1 MDTRGFYGQTGATV
15 TTHNSKDMDILHTI
29 GSRLA
34 TVDELHDVLQQ
45 IVEFV
50 SSVLRCDSCFIY
62 VLQEKRLVLCA
73 SKNPHADVVDALGI
87 ELGEGLTGWVAE
99 HLQPVA
105 IPAKALH
112 DPRFKLF
119 QSLPEDQFEAFLS
132 VPAVCRGR
140 LVGVINVQHKQPYD
154 YSAEEVRL
162 ISTIG
167 FLVGAE
173 IERARLDTENTR
185 LAAQLQRNNILDRAT
200 KVLQKDLNVN
210 EQYAYRL
217 IQQESRNR
225 RTPMREIAAAVVLS
239 DDLRR
244 KRV

>member
-1 MDTRGFYGQTGATV
+1 MSRSRENFDFVHA
-15 TTHNSKDMDILHTI
+15 I

-34 TVDELHDVLQQ
+34 TVDELHDVLKQ
-45 IVEFV
+45 VVDFV
-50 SSVLRCDSCFIY
+50 SSVMQCDSCFVY

-73 SKNPHADVVDALGI
+73 SKNSHADVVDELGI

-99 HLQPVA
+99 HLQSVA
-105 IPAKALH
+105 IPSRAFD

-119 QSLPEDQFEAFLS
+119 QSLPEDRFEGFLS
-132 VPAVCRGR
+132 VPVVCRGK
-140 LVGVINVQHKQPYD
+140 LVGVINMQHRKPYD

-173 IERARLDTENTR
+173 IERARLDSENAR
-185 LAAQLQRNNILDRAT
+185 LSAQLQLNNILDQAT
-200 KVLQKDLNVN
+200 KILQKDLNVN
-210 EQYAYRL
+210 AQYAYRL

-225 RTPMREIAAAVVLS
+225 RTPMKEIAAAVVLS

-244 KRV
+244 KRA

>member
-1 MDTRGFYGQTGATV
+1 MEQRTL
-15 TTHNSKDMDILHTI
+15 TTQNRKDIDFLHNI
-29 GSRLA
+29 GDRLA
-34 TVDELHDVLQQ
+34 AVDEMHDVLQQ

-50 SSVLRCDSCFIY
+50 SSVLHCDSCFVYI
-62 VLQEKRLVLCA
+62 LQQKRLILRA
-73 SKNPHADVVDALGI
+73 SKNPHADVVDELGI
-87 ELGEGLTGWVAE
+87 KLGEGLTGWVAE
-99 HLQPVA
+99 HLKPIA
-105 IPAKALH
+105 IPAKALD

-119 QSLPEDQFEAFLS
+119 QTLPEDRFEAFLS
-132 VPAVCRGR
+132 VPVVCRGN

-154 YSAEEVRL
+154 YSTEEVRL

-173 IERARLDTENTR
+173 IERARLDTENTK
-185 LAAQLQRNNILDRAT
+185 LAAQLELHNILDRAT

-210 EQYAYRL
+210 EHYAYRL

-225 RTPMREIAAAVVLS
+225 RTPMKEIAAAVVLS

-244 KRV
+244 KRA

>member
-1 MDTRGFYGQTGATV
+1 MATP
-15 TTHNSKDMDILHTI
+15 NSKDIEFLHTI

-34 TVDELHDVLQQ
+34 TVDELHNVLQH

-50 SSVLRCDSCFIY
+50 SSVLQCDSCFVY
-62 VLQEKRLVLCA
+62 VLQQKRLVLCA
-73 SKNPHADVVDALGI
+73 SKNPHADVVDELGI

-99 HLQPVA
+99 HLEPVA

-119 QSLPEDQFEAFLS
+119 QSLPEDRFEAFLS
-132 VPAVCRGR
+132 VPVVCRGK
-140 LVGVINVQHKQPYD
+140 LIGVINVQHKQPYA
-154 YSAEEVRL
+154 YSREQVRL

-167 FLVGAE
+167 YLVGAE
-173 IERARLDTENTR
+173 IERARLDTENTK
-185 LAAQLQRNNILDRAT
+185 LVAQLQLNNILDRAT

-225 RTPMREIAAAVVLS
+225 RTPMKEIAAAVVLS

-244 KRV
+244 KRA